1 VTKKELLRLLLLQ
14 AHTNGFDLRPWYQTT
29 IDPEWHDAQ
38 AAIDTLA
45 RGHRYYALLFSHDF
59 AKHFWKQG
67 QPTQFIVPMQ
77 QFSRLNSRGETIT
90 ITRKAYVRRT
100 LKPHAW
106 RYHLREMAALD
117 EPLRYIRRFLVTP
130 EEVLTLR
137 MRVESSGAMC
147 RRPEAAG

>member
-1 VTKKELLRLLLLQ
+1 MTKRELLRLLLLQ
-14 AHTNGFDLRPWYQTT
+14 ARTNGFDLRPWYEAM
-29 IDPEWHDAQ
+29 IDPEWRDAQ
-38 AAIDTLA
+38 AAVDTLA

-67 QPTQFIVPMQ
+67 QPTQFVVPMQ

-106 RYHLREMAALD
+106 RYHLREMATLD
-117 EPLRYIRRFLVTP
+117 EPLRYVRRFLVTP
-130 EEVLTLR
+130 EEQLLAPL
-137 MRVESSGAMC
+137 RVESAGALYGH
-147 RRPEAAG
+147 PEAAG